1 MRAGEHWER
10 QHVSAISFTFVQ
22 WERHLD
28 QSPEARTLCTF
39 PHLASQGQSKDSR
52 PELRA
57 VRAGQVKL
65 TAGDSFTRKELAIP
79 LYSSIENQKI
89 SVI

>member
-1 MRAGEHWER
+1 MYQLFLSRLSSG
-10 QHVSAISFTFVQ
+10 SAIWTS
-22 WERHLD
+22 HLK
-28 QSPEARTLCTF
+28 PEPYAPFRT
-39 PHLASQGQSKDSR
+39 ASQGQSKDSR